1 MCWHNG
7 IRPFKEVFYEL
18 SRHGILYY
26 EQREKGTTGEAAGK
40 TEGWKMDTKILKCFQ
55 IVCEEKSLS
64 RAAKRLYITPQ
75 G

>member
-1 MCWHNG
+1 MEYD
-7 IRPFKEVFYEL
+7 RLRRSSASLADMV
-18 SRHGILYY
+18 YY
-26 EQREKGTTGEAAGK
+26 EQREKGTIREAAGK

>member
-1 MCWHNG
+1 M
-7 IRPFKEVFYEL
+7 V
-18 SRHGILYY
+18 YY
-26 EQREKGTTGEAAGK
+26 EQREKGTIREAAGK